1 MWMLILKK
9 LLSSMLTIFKSKTK
23 NRMLIY
29 KNAEVKDFV
38 QMTYAKI
45 KFSLIFL
52 LNIKDG
58 IHIIFENHKE
68 Y

>member
-1 MWMLILKK
+1 
-9 LLSSMLTIFKSKTK
+9 MLTIFKSKTK

-52 LNIKDG
+52 LYIKDG